1 MTANDSISYLN
12 NLIIAI
18 ILIIILLIK
27 NLLMLINQLWLE
39 KLRQILKLLN
49 YQNIFSK
56 DYTKNWSREIFIVD
70 SDWVNYKFV
79 IIWNQTVMLE
89 KKPKI
94 VLHLSN
100 YATKKELTHAT
111 GIDMSDLASKKDFIA
126 LKAEV
131 DKLGINKSVNATTLL
146 VWII

>member
-1 MTANDSISYLN
+1 
-12 NLIIAI
+12 
-18 ILIIILLIK
+18 
-27 NLLMLINQLWLE
+27 
-39 KLRQILKLLN
+39 
-49 YQNIFSK
+49 
-56 DYTKNWSREIFIVD
+56 
-70 SDWVNYKFV
+70 
-79 IIWNQTVMLE
+79 MLE

-146 VWII
+146 V